1 MEIRYTPELMEKV
14 IMEEMRRREVQR
26 DASLTNL
33 YQSKVEPLYEL
44 DEEARAEMFAKV
56 HAELFSKLGFD
67 KMVRKILEEFSRVD
81 KVVSVFVVQAKTEEE
96 ADLVGEEGKPKLIL
110 IKLQPESFFHSVLL
124 SKVLRHELMH
134 VSDMLDEDFGYR
146 MERLGNSL
154 VEEMTVKDKYR
165 LLWDIYID
173 SRLARRRAWQ
183 EAKELRFAEFERLY
197 KKIPEQHRK
206 KVFEALWSAQKM
218 THSEL
223 LELAKEPRKLLEKA
237 GIALDKKTILLP
249 GMLCP
254 LCKFPTYNWVE
265 EIQIV
270 EPEIIRAIKQDF
282 PAWEPEQGACDR
294 CIEIYRARGRGW

>member
-14 IMEEMRRREVQR
+14 IMEEMRRREVQGN
-26 DASLTNL
+26 ASLTNL
-33 YQSKVEPLYEL
+33 YQNKVEPLYEL
-44 DEEARAEMFAKV
+44 DEEARTEMFAKV
-56 HAELFSKLGFD
+56 HAEFFSKFGFD
-67 KMVRKILEEFSRVD
+67 KMMRKILEEFSRVD
-81 KVVSVFVVQAKTEEE
+81 KVVSVFVVQAEEDEE
-96 ADLVGEEGKPKLIL
+96 ADLVGEEGKPELIL
-110 IKLQPESFFHSVLL
+110 IRLRPESFLQPALL
-124 SKVLRHELMH
+124 NKVLKHELMH

-173 SRLARRRAWQ
+173 SRLERRGAGQ

-197 KKIPEQHRK
+197 QKIPEQHRN
-206 KVFEALWSAQKM
+206 KVFEALWSTQRM

-254 LCKFPTYNWVE
+254 LCKFPTYNWE
-265 EIQIV
+265 EVQSV
-270 EPEIIRAIKQDF
+270 EPEVIRAIKQDF
-282 PAWEPEQGACDR
+282 PAWGLEQGACER
-294 CIEIYRARGRGW
+294 CVETYRAREKGW